1 MKAVK
6 DTVNNAATLDVSVL
20 GKVEL
25 DELPKATGVIVVHG
39 LGVPKGLHDGAAI
52 RGENNWLRTGRKPP
66 DSTCAVLVAA
76 TNSDPQSHCA
86 SV

>member
-25 DELPKATGVIVVHG
+25 DELPKATGVIVVHR
-39 LGVPKGLHDGAAI
+39 LGVPEGLHDGAVI
-52 RGENNWLRTGRKPP
+52 RGENNRLRTGRKPP
-66 DSTCAVLVAA
+66 DFTCAVFVRRHEL
-76 TNSDPQSHCA
+76 
-86 SV
+86 

>member
-1 MKAVK
+1 MK

-25 DELPKATGVIVVHG
+25 DELPKATGVIVVHR

-52 RGENNWLRTGRKPP
+52 RGENNRLRKGKE
-66 DSTCAVLVAA
+66 
-76 TNSDPQSHCA
+76 A
-86 SV
+86 SLFYMHSVCPSP